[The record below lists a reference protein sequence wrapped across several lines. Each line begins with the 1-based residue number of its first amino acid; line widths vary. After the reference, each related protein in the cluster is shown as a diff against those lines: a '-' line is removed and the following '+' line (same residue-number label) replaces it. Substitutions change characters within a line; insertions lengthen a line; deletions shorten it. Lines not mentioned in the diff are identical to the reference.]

1 MKPRR
6 IYEQLCQCTRCT
18 CINMCTYIYIYIYIY
33 LPVCVYIA
41 TYMHACMLA
50 CLLACMPA
58 FASLTVRVYV
68 HVFAVHVCVLFCIY
82 AEAPSRKESSDERI
96 PGLAHGEGVHGL
108 FKCLRFDVQNR
119 VCLGSLGSFV
129 ALAWVGV
136 APVAPVA
143 VSEL

>member
-1 MKPRR
+1 
-6 IYEQLCQCTRCT
+6 
-18 CINMCTYIYIYIYIY
+18 
-33 LPVCVYIA
+33 
-41 TYMHACMLA
+41 MHACMLA